1 MKKII
6 IGILT
11 ISYLLVSFIYLQ
23 VYSTKE
29 LEAVYTSNVKS
40 IRIDEFENSID
51 NENLLNEI
59 DKLSKD
65 IGINIYKV
73 VYNQLTDSE
82 DMIITVYTALA
93 DENKL
98 KDKFHIKYNGS
109 IENLILNEGYL
120 SSENKEIGVFNRNLI
135 IRIKGLNEAVNENVI
150 GEYLVQTDDIN
161 EFENIKVEFT
171 DRLKCKLYDGDG
183 GSITNGGSILN
194 TIEIKYLILVL
205 ILLISVVLAFIYYI
219 IFRYKEFAIKKM
231 LGHSDSK
238 IIFKDLF
245 KEVLIMHCGTLMLSI
260 LIVGLYLYCYNN
272 LNYVLD
278 YFKILII
285 VLIMFSVILIFI
297 EMVVSLNIDNIKIKD
312 MLNNKKPMVLIQS
325 LNYISK
331 LSFSIVLVAIIINL
345 LSSYNSL
352 IYQNKNLEKWKTT
365 NNYVYV
371 NMSDKYRDT
380 EQIIWNYNQG
390 LRCREFFKYYNNKGG
405 LLISP
410 SDYILY
416 NRFYEEER
424 LENRKEYDPIDGN
437 ALEVNAEYLR
447 QNPIYDVNGNEISI
461 EDEYGDYL
469 IILVPEK
476 YKEIKDELLE
486 VYKEIYQF
494 RRFIDEDIYNEYMNN
509 EDIEHPEVKIEIIYT
524 KNGQESFLYNPSL
537 EIENQNAIIDA
548 IHIVINSEN
557 IGGDSYLSFIS
568 GGSFFAKV
576 DGSVEGEAYSKISGD
591 IKKLNMEKDILSANT
606 LYSKVDSYIYKLEN
620 TINEYIISMIIILI
634 LEILLSIYMII
645 NYIQRNKY
653 INAIK
658 KINGYSY
665 IRRHNKFILLI
676 VGTWIGIL
684 IGGYILGVSSILEAL
699 KIIISLAILE
709 ILIMYV
715 VLKKIES
722 NEILSVLKTK

>member
-23 VYSTKE
+23 VYSINE
-29 LEAVYTSNVKS
+29 LESIYTSKVKS

-65 IGINIYKV
+65 IGINIYKI

-82 DMIITVYTALA
+82 DVIITVYTALA
-93 DENKL
+93 DENRL
-98 KDKFHIKYNGS
+98 KDKFDIKYNGS
-109 IENLILNEGYL
+109 SENLILSGGYL
-120 SSENKEIGVFNRNLI
+120 TSENKEIGVFNRDLI
-135 IRIKGLNEAVNENVI
+135 IKIKGLNEAVNENVI
-150 GEYLVQTDDIN
+150 GEYLIQTDDIN
-161 EFENIKVEFT
+161 KFESIKVEFT
-171 DRLKCKLYDGDG
+171 DRLKCKLYDGEG
-183 GSITNGGSILN
+183 GSITNGDSILN
-194 TIEIKYLILVL
+194 TIEVKYLILAL
-205 ILLISVVLAFIYYI
+205 ILLISVLLAFIYYI

-245 KEVLIMHCGTLMLSI
+245 KEILIMHCETLVISV
-260 LIVGLYLYCYNN
+260 LIVGVYLYYYNK

-278 YFKILII
+278 YFKNLII
-285 VLIMFSVILIFI
+285 VLIMFSVTLIFI
-297 EMVVSLNIDNIKIKD
+297 EMVVSLNIDNIKIKN

-345 LSSYNSL
+345 LGSYNSL

-371 NMSDKYRDT
+371 NMSDKYRNM
-380 EQIIWNYNQG
+380 EQITWNYNQG
-390 LRCREFFKYYNNKGG
+390 LRCKDFFKYYNDKGG

-410 SDYILY
+410 SNYILY
-416 NRFYEEER
+416 NRFYEKEI

-447 QNPIYDVNGNEISI
+447 QNPIYDVNGNEIFI

-476 YKEIKDELLE
+476 YNEVKDELLE
-486 VYKEIYQF
+486 LYKEIYQF
-494 RRFIDEDIYNEYMNN
+494 RRFINEDIYSEYMNI
-509 EDIEHPEVKIEIIYT
+509 EKIEHPDIKIEIIYT
-524 KNGQESFLYNPSL
+524 KNGQESFLYNPEL
-537 EIENQNAIIDA
+537 EEENQNSIKDA

-557 IGGDSYLSFIS
+557 IGSDSYLSFIS
-568 GGSFFAKV
+568 GGNFFAKV
-576 DGSVEGEAYSKISGD
+576 DGSMEGSAYSKIEDD

-606 LYSKVDSYIYKLEN
+606 LYSEVDSYIYKLEN

-634 LEILLSIYMII
+634 LEILLTVYIII

-658 KINGYSY
+658 RINGYSY

-676 VGTWIGIL
+676 VGTWGIIL
-684 IGGYILGVSSILEAL
+684 IGGYILGMSSTLEGL

-709 ILIMYV
+709 ILIIYV
-715 VLKKIES
+715 VLKNIE
-722 NEILSVLKTK
+722 NDEILSVLKTK